1 MRIKLIIK
9 SYEGA
14 KKYRK
19 IKDANDNVNDINDH
33 HEFMHGKVSKLWQ
46 RRFRLAFCC
55 LTKAEYGDEA
65 FSQTAE
71 LFSNL
76 FNGTDLVPTGNYFI
90 RELVREFTIINQ
102 FRHNGWVDSNESA
115 TKEGKSRI
123 SKNSNAQ

>member
-1 MRIKLIIK
+1 M
-9 SYEGA
+9 
-14 KKYRK
+14 
-19 IKDANDNVNDINDH
+19 NDINEH
-33 HEFMHGKVSKLWQ
+33 HEFMHRKVSKLWQ

-76 FNGTDLVPTGNYFI
+76 FNGTDLVPTGNYCFL
-90 RELVREFTIINQ
+90 RKLGSTFTIINQ

-115 TKEGKSRI
+115 SEEGKSRI
-123 SKNSNAQ
+123 STNSNA